1 MVEIHKPV
9 KRTTRQQYG
18 VLHHRRLRKIV
29 VSLIPGDV
37 IEFHELRSRK
47 KFSISIDDAF
57 RIAVKIAVAARLRQK
72 REAKKGLLH

>member
-9 KRTTRQQYG
+9 KRSTRHSYG

-29 VSLIPGDV
+29 VSLVPGDV

-47 KFSISIDDAF
+47 KFSIGIDDAF
-57 RIAVKIAVAARLRQK
+57 RIAVKIAAAAARRQK
-72 REAKKGLLH
+72 IEAKKGAA